1 MPALKPAAVV
11 TAETA
16 LKPDAVATAATT
28 LKPDAV
34 ETAPEP
40 IAEIIYS
47 RVWKRASSCY
57 AFDASLANR
66 SGETLLRLGV
76 QPLKRSG
83 ETLEQHE
90 PEEPRV
96 KPKRVKGKHAA
107 PDPTPQP
114 TGQPTTH
121 EPVEP
126 VLHISDSD

>member
-40 IAEIIYS
+40 IAVVAAT
-47 RVWKRASSCY
+47 RLWKRASS
-57 AFDASLANR
+57 ANLGVHILNR
-66 SGETLLRLGV
+66 SGET
-76 QPLKRSG
+76 P
-83 ETLEQHE
+83 EQHE